1 MKRCPFKTEINK
13 QYTATFRDSD
23 FHFFLIPEENDD
35 GSFTLYRGSIPPMY
49 EWAVRSVL
57 KNNKQYT
64 KDKKDLV
71 ISLIFDGVLQETLSD
86 DLYIE
91 YQRLLKTKFSTKTE
105 AMDIAKTFYKV
116 CMQYYSKNL
125 FFTGLQK
132 RKVIILNVI
141 QQVMKLHMPDF
152 VYVK

>member
-13 QYTATFRDSD
+13 KFTSTFRDSD

-64 KDKKDLV
+64 EDKKNLV
-71 ISLIFDGVLQETLSD
+71 VSLIFDGV
-86 DLYIE
+86 Y
-91 YQRLLKTKFSTKTE
+91 
-105 AMDIAKTFYKV
+105 
-116 CMQYYSKNL
+116 
-125 FFTGLQK
+125 
-132 RKVIILNVI
+132 
-141 QQVMKLHMPDF
+141 
-152 VYVK
+152 